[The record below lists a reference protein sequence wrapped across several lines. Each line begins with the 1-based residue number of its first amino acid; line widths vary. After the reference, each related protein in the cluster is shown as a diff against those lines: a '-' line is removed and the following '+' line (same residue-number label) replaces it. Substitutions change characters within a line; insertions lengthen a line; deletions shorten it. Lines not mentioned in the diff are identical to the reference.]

1 MVVPYQAKFFV
12 FGKRHD
18 EQQALVRAFL
28 MLDDKHDPCLENQL
42 HFQLLSKSR
51 DISVLD
57 MSRTFVEMTQGNLQ
71 AASAGMDKQPDTVF
85 VPFREN
91 RIMYFVQVRVAL
103 L

>member
-1 MVVPYQAKFFV
+1 MPYQAKFFV

-42 HFQLLSKSR
+42 NFSLISKSR

-57 MSRTFVEMTQGNLQ
+57 MARTFVEMTHGNLQ
-71 AASAGMDKQPDTVF
+71 AASSGIEKQPDTVF
-85 VPFREN
+85 VPFRSDT
-91 RIMYFVQVRVAL
+91 L
-103 L
+103 SS